1 MSEQCLLMAYRVRA
15 SMENI
20 DENLTIKDVA
30 KLLRCSKAHVQNAL
44 RGKVPG
50 MPALTHLPMGRR
62 KIVPRRW
69 LNQWM
74 ESNKA
79 S

>member
-1 MSEQCLLMAYRVRA
+1 
-15 SMENI
+15 MENI

-62 KIVPRRW
+62 KIVP
-69 LNQWM
+69 
-74 ESNKA
+74 A
-79 S
+79 GG

>member
-1 MSEQCLLMAYRVRA
+1 
-15 SMENI
+15 MEDIN
-20 DENLTIKDVA
+20 DNLTIKEVA
-30 KLLRCSKAHVQNAL
+30 NLLRCSKIHVQNAL
-44 RGKVPG
+44 RGRVPG

-62 KIVPRRW
+62 KIVRRQW
-69 LNQWM
+69 LEKWM

>member
-1 MSEQCLLMAYRVRA
+1 
-15 SMENI
+15 MENI

-69 LNQWM
+69 LIQWM